1 MYSLCPAWQRYNMT
15 SLQKTRAIAAFFLAA
30 LTKTRLQLLYS
41 RVSLKHGYRLNL
53 QLCFLKNAAIC
64 QLQLRFSKCG
74 YRSSQIIFFKGDLQL
89 RFLKMQ
95 LQPTYSCV
103 FFLKNA
109 AISQLQLR
117 FSKCG
122 YRSSQIIFF
131 KGDLQLRFLKTQLQP
146 TYSCVFF
153 LINAA
158 ISQLQPR
165 FYNADI
171 GPVK

>member
-1 MYSLCPAWQRYNMT
+1 MHFISYCSRTVGNVWSPLSFVIGLFFIIGAIFVMCFSNSRTYSLH
-15 SLQKTRAIAAFFLAA
+15 KTRAIAAFFLAA
-30 LTKTRLQLLYS
+30 LTKTQLQLLYS

-53 QLCFLKNAAIC
+53 QL
-64 QLQLRFSKCG
+64 R
-74 YRSSQIIFFKGDLQL
+74 
-89 RFLKMQ
+89 
-95 LQPTYSCV
+95 
-103 FFLKNA
+103 FLKNA

-153 LINAA
+153 LKNAA
-158 ISQLQPR
+158 IDQLQPH
-165 FYNADI
+165 FYNVAI